1 MSYRT
6 AIYQQLASDSVLTA
20 MLAEKPREIGIGP
33 AIYETWA
40 PQNAEMPYINLSF
53 SFSPGQDLAKR
64 TGMLLVDIFTDG
76 YDTRTTEAIQR
87 RIIELLDIQII
98 NDAEDGPI
106 RLYLANENEIP
117 EPEESI
123 SHWNVSFT
131 VIYFRKSFLAQ
142 FENRRA

>member
-6 AIYQQLASDSVLTA
+6 AIFQQLASDSVLTA
-20 MLAEKPREIGIGP
+20 LLADKPPEVGTGP

-40 PQNAEMPYINLSF
+40 AADAEMPYINLSF

-64 TGMLLVDIFTDG
+64 TGILSIDIFADG
-76 YDTRTTEAIQR
+76 YDTTKIEAIQR

-117 EPEESI
+117 EPEENV

-131 VIYFRKSFLAQ
+131 VIYFRKSFLTQ